1 MIEQFHCFYLT
12 LKLLSVTIRVTNSNF
27 IHNGDHRMSKLP
39 LTTLE
44 TVDDLAKPIF
54 NHAKTNFGMIP
65 NFFAAIGIDGAS
77 LSGFL
82 AFQETLNNNAQLTAK
97 QRELIALAVANY
109 NGCHYCVS
117 GHTFSAKRIGLTPE
131 ECVNAQKGKN
141 TDAKDQA
148 IIDLAL
154 NILKTNAHLTD
165 EMLTNA
171 KNNGVTDQEIIQ
183 ITALTALNTLSNWV
197 NNIVDPTIDF
207 PKVDLISNP

>member
-1 MIEQFHCFYLT
+1 
-12 LKLLSVTIRVTNSNF
+12 
-27 IHNGDHRMSKLP
+27 MSKLP
-39 LTTLE
+39 LITLE
-44 TVDDLAKPIF
+44 TADDLAQPIL

-82 AFQETLNNNAQLTAK
+82 AFQETLNNNAQLTAQ
-97 QRELIALAVANY
+97 QRELIALSVANY

-117 GHTFSAKRIGLTPE
+117 GHTFSAKRAGLTSD
-131 ECVNAQKGKN
+131 ECINAQKGKS
-141 TDAKDQA
+141 TDIKDQA
-148 IIDLAL
+148 MIDLAL
-154 NILKTNAHLTD
+154 NILNTNAHLTD
-165 EMLTNA
+165 DMLADA
-171 KNNGVTDQEIIQ
+171 KNNGITDQQIIQ